1 MLHVPVA
8 ELLDPAIFRE
18 ERWTF
23 PWAED
28 RPIFFFEL
36 VGDTVWGA
44 TGAMLRQ
51 LLGLV
56 TGTSARGS
64 ARPTSDMP
72 IGSSQ
77 RPQEGLQ
84 RMFNIWTVIY
94 LVVVGLLAGYAARF
108 LVPGNDEMTWWQ
120 TMLLGHRGVFVG
132 FGAYLLFGSGRRR
145 RLPPPSG
152 LGVLDPGQ
160 RWSHS

>member
-1 MLHVPVA
+1 VLHVPVA

-18 ERWTF
+18 ETWTF

-56 TGTSARGS
+56 TGTVARG
-64 ARPTSDMP
+64 
-72 IGSSQ
+72 
-77 RPQEGLQ
+77 E
-84 RMFNIWTVIY
+84 
-94 LVVVGLLAGYAARF
+94 
-108 LVPGNDEMTWWQ
+108 
-120 TMLLGHRGVFVG
+120 
-132 FGAYLLFGSGRRR
+132 
-145 RLPPPSG
+145 
-152 LGVLDPGQ
+152 LD
-160 RWSHS
+160 HM